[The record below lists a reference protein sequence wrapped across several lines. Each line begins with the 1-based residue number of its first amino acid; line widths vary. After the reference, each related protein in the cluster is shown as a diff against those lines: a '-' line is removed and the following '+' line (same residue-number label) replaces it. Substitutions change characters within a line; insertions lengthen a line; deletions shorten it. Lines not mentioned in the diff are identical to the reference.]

1 LAELNTPAKNIYIYP
16 KTHVYMPPNQTPPGQ
31 NVKIR
36 RVRNATRGLVA
47 FGAAA
52 AVLVLVLLL
61 AASQSAAGADA
72 GGAYQYA
79 KSHVTLYG

>member
-1 LAELNTPAKNIYIYP
+1 
-16 KTHVYMPPNQTPPGQ
+16 MSPNQTPLAR

-36 RVRNATRGLVA
+36 WVRNATRGLAA
-47 FGAAA
+47 FGVAA

-61 AASQSAAGADA
+61 AVAQPAAGADA

-79 KSHVTLYG
+79 GFT